1 MKKSFLPLLFFVT
14 FIQCST
20 PQYTA
25 EEKALI
31 EKYDIPRFSS
41 EEITRFA
48 FEYVRFYEEIQNA
61 AQTGD
66 MEKIE
71 VASQIAPEMAEK
83 ALKITHKMSPR
94 DVHRWVN
101 FVTDLAKAS
110 LH

>member
-1 MKKSFLPLLFFVT
+1 MKNYFLILLFSVSFL
-14 FIQCST
+14 QCAA

-31 EKYDIPRFSS
+31 EKYQIPRFSS

-48 FEYVRFYEEIQNA
+48 FEYVRFYDAIQNA

-66 MEKIE
+66 QIQIEKLAAE
-71 VASQIAPEMAEK
+71 APEMAEK
-83 ALKITHKMSPR
+83 ALKITKKMGPR

-110 LH
+110 FE

>member
-1 MKKSFLPLLFFVT
+1 MKNHFLLLLISVS
-14 FIQCST
+14 FIQCAS

-31 EKYDIPRFSS
+31 EKYQIPRFSS

-48 FEYVRFYEEIQNA
+48 FDYVRFYGEIQNA

-66 MEKIE
+66 LNQMEKLE
-71 VASQIAPEMAEK
+71 AEAPEMAEK
-83 ALKITHKMSPR
+83 ALKITKKMGPR

-110 LH
+110 FH